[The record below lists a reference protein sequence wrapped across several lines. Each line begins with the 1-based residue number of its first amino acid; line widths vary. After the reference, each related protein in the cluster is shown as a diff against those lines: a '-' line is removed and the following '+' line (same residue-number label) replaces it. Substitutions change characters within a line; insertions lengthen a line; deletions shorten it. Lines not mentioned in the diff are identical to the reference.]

1 MSNSSRSWK
10 VDAMKYGAF
19 IIFLF
24 ICGIGCLATGVFK
37 FPTLLGMGVISL
49 TFGLAHAFDCDHI
62 ACIDNMT
69 RKMVQRGGKTRGAGF
84 FFSLGHSTVVMIM
97 GFITIFAVH
106 WAKKSIPEFQA
117 VGGVIGTVISAFFL
131 ILLAIANIVVL
142 KNMTKT
148 FKEMRAGTYVEE
160 SLERPNKG
168 IINRS
173 VNHVLD
179 IANKNWHIYIIGFLF
194 GLGFDTATQI
204 AVLATSATATAQGVP
219 WTAVIAFPILFTAG
233 MCLMDTLD
241 GFFMSTA
248 YQWVLTSPIKK
259 IYYNMTITILS
270 IVAAGVIGVIEIGQ
284 VVAMEAKWNTGFWE
298 WLQNLDFSVMGF
310 VLVGLFVAVWVISL
324 ICWHVFHIEERLS
337 VNMPE
342 SQA

>member
-1 MSNSSRSWK
+1 MTNNTISWK
-10 VDAMKYGAF
+10 VDALKYGAF
-19 IIFLF
+19 VIFLF
-24 ICGIGCLATGVFK
+24 ACGLIFLSTGVFK

-97 GFITIFAVH
+97 GVITIFAVD
-106 WAKKSIPEFQA
+106 WAKKAIPQFQA
-117 VGGVIGTVISAFFL
+117 IGGVIGTIISAVFL
-131 ILLAIANIVVL
+131 ILLAAANFIIL
-142 KNMTKT
+142 KNMIKT
-148 FKEMRAGTYVEE
+148 FKSMRNGTYTEE
-160 SLERPNKG
+160 SLERPNTSF
-168 IINRS
+168 INRS
-173 VNHVLD
+173 VNHILN

-204 AVLATSATATAQGVP
+204 AVLATSATATAQGIP

-248 YQWVLTSPIKK
+248 YQWVLTSPVKK
-259 IYYNMTITILS
+259 IYYNITITSLS
-270 IVAAGVIGVIEIGQ
+270 ILAAGFIGLIEVGQ
-284 VVAMEAKWNTGFWE
+284 VLAMEEGWNSGFWG
-298 WLQNLDFSVMGF
+298 WLQNLDFSKMGL
-310 VLVGLFVAVWVISL
+310 VLAGMFVAVWLISL
-324 ICWHVFHIEERLS
+324 ICWKVLDLENKIVIEE
-337 VNMPE
+337 
-342 SQA
+342 

>member
-1 MSNSSRSWK
+1 MRNSSLSWK

-24 ICGIGCLATGVFK
+24 ICGIIFLATGVFK

-97 GFITIFAVH
+97 GAVTIFAVH
-106 WAKKSIPEFQA
+106 WAKKSIPAFQS
-117 VGGVIGTVISAFFL
+117 VGGVIGTVISAVFL
-131 ILLAIANIVVL
+131 ILLAIANFVIL
-142 KNMTKT
+142 KNMIKT
-148 FKEMRAGTYVEE
+148 FSEMKKGTYTEE
-160 SLERPNKG
+160 SLERPDKG
-168 IINRS
+168 VINRS
-173 VNHVLD
+173 VNHIFN

-248 YQWVLTSPIKK
+248 YQWVLTSPVKK
-259 IYYNMTITILS
+259 IYYNITITTLS
-270 IVAAGVIGVIEIGQ
+270 IIAAGFIGIIEVGQ
-284 VVAMEAKWNTGFWE
+284 VFAMEKGWNNGFWG
-298 WLQNLDFSVMGF
+298 WLQGLNFSVMGLS
-310 VLVGLFVAVWVISL
+310 LVGLFVAVWVISL
-324 ICWHVFHIEERLS
+324 ICWKLLKLEEKII
-337 VNMPE
+337 VKPIN
-342 SQA
+342 